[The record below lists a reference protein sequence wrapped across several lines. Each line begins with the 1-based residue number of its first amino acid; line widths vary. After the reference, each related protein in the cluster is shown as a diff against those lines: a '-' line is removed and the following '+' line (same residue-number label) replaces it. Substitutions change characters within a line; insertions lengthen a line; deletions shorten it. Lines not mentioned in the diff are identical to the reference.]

1 MKDEVMLGKLAALA
15 ALIGYPDARIG
26 SVAASA
32 WAADACPNDESRA
45 AMMRFSS
52 IVAVSTLSDMEELFT
67 RTFDINPVCSFE
79 IGWHLFGEQYERGA
93 FMVRMRGLM
102 RQFDIEESAELPDHL
117 AHALLLIDRMP
128 SDEAAKLARE
138 ILPAVVKM
146 LDGLSD
152 RKAEGNPYRDLM
164 FVIME
169 AIRTICMKDAESDQ
183 SGLPAGPCSRRDHS
197 RFAASGSCAHV
208 D

>member
-1 MKDEVMLGKLAALA
+1 MKDEVMAGKLATLA

-26 SVAASA
+26 SVAASS
-32 WAADACPNDESRA
+32 WAAGACPNDESLE
-45 AMMRFSS
+45 AMTRFSS
-52 IVAVSTLSDMEELFT
+52 FIAVSTLSDLEELFT

-93 FMVRMRGLM
+93 FLVRMRGLM
-102 RQFDIEESAELPDHL
+102 RQYDIEETAELPDHL

-128 SDEAAKLARE
+128 ADEAAKLARE

-152 RKAEGNPYRDLM
+152 RKAAENPYRELM

-169 AIRTICMKDAESDQ
+169 AIRTICMKDAESDH
-183 SGLPAGPCSRRDHS
+183 SGLPAGPCSRKDHF